1 MANFQFGTQD
11 VIITPPIGT
20 ELVGYPEREHGS
32 TGIHDHLH
40 AKAFVLSAAD
50 RTIALAFLDV
60 CGIDEDFT
68 ELVRDLVCNRSNLS
82 PQDIYLSFTHTH
94 SGHACLSSQSNLL
107 DRMYSQGD
115 PKIDAITA
123 RQTAGAIL
131 AAYQKKKPGKIGF
144 GSGNLTSMCTNRR
157 DPEGLIDDEVNVI
170 AFQGEN
176 DSLEGV
182 IINYGCHPTALHQ
195 DNYLISRDFP
205 GFTCDAV
212 SRLLGPEVIVAFAQG
227 TAGDVSTR
235 WVRRSTTFDE
245 AKRLGL
251 MLAGETIRILQN
263 LEIVDDVVFV
273 NQSKQIK
280 LPTRELPSLAEA
292 EEKLKKETT
301 RLDELRKSQAPYG
314 DIRTQYV
321 TQLGA
326 KVRLDLIQNRKEE
339 HVLAEVGILSINN
352 RKVVLLPGE
361 PFSRT
366 GLQIK
371 EGLGPGTIVLGYI
384 NRSLAYLVPSEDER
398 MGGYEAGAS
407 LIDPSGVDKLL
418 KDVIH
423 LAQET

>member
-1 MANFQFGTQD
+1 MPEFHFGTQD

-60 CGIDEDFT
+60 CGIDENFT
-68 ELVRDLVCNRSNLS
+68 DLVRDLVCNRSNLS

-115 PKIDAITA
+115 PEIDKITA

-131 AAYQKKKPGKIGF
+131 TAYQNQKLGKIGF
-144 GSGNLTSMCTNRR
+144 GSGILTGMCTNRR
-157 DPEGLIDDEVNVI
+157 DPKGLIDDEVNVI
-170 AFQGEN
+170 AFQGRD

-182 IINYGCHPTALHQ
+182 IINFGCHPTALHQ

-212 SRLLGPEVIVAFAQG
+212 GRFLGSGSVVAFAQG

-245 AKRLGL
+245 AERLGY
-251 MLAGETIRILQN
+251 MLAGETIRILQD
-263 LEIVDDVVFV
+263 LDMVDDVAMTDR
-273 NQSKQIK
+273 SKQLK
-280 LPTRELPSLAEA
+280 LPTRDLPTLTEA
-292 EEKLKKETT
+292 EETLEKETT
-301 RLDELRKSQAPYG
+301 LLEELRKTQAPYG

-326 KVRLDLIQNRKEE
+326 KVRLDLIRNRKDDFEVAQVE
-339 HVLAEVGILSINN
+339 VLNINN

-371 EGLGPGTIVLGYI
+371 ESLGPGTIVLGYI

-398 MGGYEAGAS
+398 MGGYESGAS

-418 KDVIH
+418 EEVIH
-423 LAQET
+423 LA